1 MGRGKGWGRGGPG
14 NEMQST
20 CDSNEYLLLR
30 SACKSA
36 TDSGTAEDRRDI
48 AQHLIGFSTPVNCCY
63 PLSPS
68 NV

>member
-1 MGRGKGWGRGGPG
+1 
-14 NEMQST
+14 MQST